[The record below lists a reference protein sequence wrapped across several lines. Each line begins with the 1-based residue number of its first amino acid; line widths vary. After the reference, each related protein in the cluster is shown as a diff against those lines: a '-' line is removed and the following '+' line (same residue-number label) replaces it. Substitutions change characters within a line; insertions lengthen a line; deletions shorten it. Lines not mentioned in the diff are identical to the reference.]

1 MLTILKLPNQK
12 GDSISMHLSGVQL
25 DLSHFIDIWA
35 DVSLTIHNSVEDV
48 VAMILRDQYG
58 IFELMRADD

>member
-1 MLTILKLPNQK
+1 MLTTLKLPNQK
-12 GDSISMHLSGVQL
+12 GDSISMYLGDVQL
-25 DLSHFIDIWA
+25 ELSHFIDIWA
-35 DVSLTIHNSVEDV
+35 DVSSTIHTSVEDE